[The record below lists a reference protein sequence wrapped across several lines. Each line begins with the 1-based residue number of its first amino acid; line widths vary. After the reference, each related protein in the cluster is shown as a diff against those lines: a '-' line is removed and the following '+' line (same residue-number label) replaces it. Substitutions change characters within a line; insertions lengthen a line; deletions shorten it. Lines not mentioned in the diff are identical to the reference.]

1 MAIDFSFNL
10 FEENDFNSIFP
21 EPRNGKESLQRDL
34 FRQLMR
40 SELMRSDCLANRSGR
55 LNEEMIKF
63 TKEKIEAL
71 VIALTA
77 LKNEE
82 NAA

>member
-1 MAIDFSFNL
+1 MAIDL
-10 FEENDFNSIFP
+10 LEENDFNSVFP
-21 EPRNGKESLQRDL
+21 DSRNGKESLQRDL

-40 SELMRSDCLANRSGR
+40 SELMRNDHLANRSGR
-55 LNEEMIKF
+55 PNEEMIKF
-63 TKEKIEAL
+63 TKEKIDAL

>member
-21 EPRNGKESLQRDL
+21 EPRKESLQRDL